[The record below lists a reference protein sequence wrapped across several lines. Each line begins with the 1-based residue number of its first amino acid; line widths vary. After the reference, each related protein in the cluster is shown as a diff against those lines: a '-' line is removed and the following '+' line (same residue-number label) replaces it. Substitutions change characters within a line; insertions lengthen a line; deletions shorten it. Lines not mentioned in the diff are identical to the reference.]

1 MLLFLFVF
9 SFSSVLP
16 CFNYIHFFFLFYLIK
31 KKGGVQLQYIIPFG
45 TANRYMYL
53 PPNSKPVAVSDCSH
67 GIFVFLTD
75 YSSAKT
81 LHSVAIETGNMDGG

>member
-1 MLLFLFVF
+1 M
-9 SFSSVLP
+9 
-16 CFNYIHFFFLFYLIK
+16 
-31 KKGGVQLQYIIPFG
+31 QLQYIIPFG

>member
-16 CFNYIHFFFLFYLIK
+16 CFNYIHFFFLFYLIQK
-31 KKGGVQLQYIIPFG
+31 KRGGVQLQYIIPFG
-45 TANRYMYL
+45 TANRYL